1 MFVVKN
7 LSEFNLIKNKNEK
20 IYIED
25 FALYL
30 QLKKKTN
37 VRYFY
42 SSLAKIQNNFKE
54 DFFSQWFKSNH
65 SKLKENNNIEF
76 IQCFSRTFLYEAVEY
91 LKLKIS
97 LDTILNKE
105 KKIYFF
111 EDNTNFINNLKLIIS
126 FNLKLKK
133 KIKFL
138 KIIDDKNNEIN
149 RKQILRGAISKLNYK
164 FYLSLPLV
172 IFQKI
177 FFTNKIKNK
186 ILYIKDWSSIEY
198 FLKSKQLLISNI
210 INIYKSFYIFKIPF
224 KNNSHTVYNEKIRNF
239 KLNKT
244 IIKKIFKNNKLDY
257 DDNVFK
263 LLSFLLK
270 KIIKREDKSIKEY
283 IDIYCNFINFYNPKA
298 IIIPDGSAF
307 HNLLLFYLA
316 KKNNSKVILSVD
328 GYQCV
333 KDYHGLLYDHSIKDT
348 LFDYI
353 LCPGENY
360 KKLMI
365 NHEIN
370 KFKLITVTPPI
381 IKNLKKK

>member
-1 MFVVKN
+1 M
-7 LSEFNLIKNKNEK
+7 
-20 IYIED
+20 
-25 FALYL
+25 
-30 QLKKKTN
+30 
-37 VRYFY
+37 
-42 SSLAKIQNNFKE
+42 
-54 DFFSQWFKSNH
+54 
-65 SKLKENNNIEF
+65 
-76 IQCFSRTFLYEAVEY
+76 
-91 LKLKIS
+91 KIS

-177 FFTNKIKNK
+177 FFINKIKNK

-283 IDIYCNFINFYNPKA
+283 IDIYCNFINF
-298 IIIPDGSAF
+298 I
-307 HNLLLFYLA
+307 
-316 KKNNSKVILSVD
+316 
-328 GYQCV
+328 
-333 KDYHGLLYDHSIKDT
+333 T
-348 LFDYI
+348 L
-353 LCPGENY
+353 
-360 KKLMI
+360 KL
-365 NHEIN
+365 
-370 KFKLITVTPPI
+370 
-381 IKNLKKK
+381 